1 MREII
6 LIVAKMKNVAAGIK
20 LKSKFRNK
28 SGICF
33 WKMDWFCCYW
43 HPPRLSQWTFI
54 IKLTQTILSPDDYIT
69 LVIPISYWSK
79 NIPKTKWNEVDH
91 FIFINLPKKKSIDYS
106 RICLFVGKQQLSVYQ
121 GIWDIII
128 TTKQQ
133 HLLINLNNKSLCLII
148 MTMMMMMMMNNL
160 QLQHVNRYIHL

>member
-1 MREII
+1 MLEII
-6 LIVAKMKNVAAGIK
+6 LIVAKMKNIATGK
-20 LKSKFRNK
+20 TLKSKFRHK
-28 SGICF
+28 SGICI
-33 WKMDWFCCYW
+33 WKIDWFFFYW

-54 IKLTQTILSPDDYIT
+54 IKMTQTILSPDDYIT
-69 LVIPISYWSK
+69 HVIPVSYWSK
-79 NIPKTKWNEVDH
+79 NMPKTKWNEVDY
-91 FIFINLPKKKSIDYS
+91 FIFINLQKKSIDYS
-106 RICLFVGKQQLSVYQ
+106 RIFLSVGKRQLSVYQ

-148 MTMMMMMMMNNL
+148 MTMMMMMNNL